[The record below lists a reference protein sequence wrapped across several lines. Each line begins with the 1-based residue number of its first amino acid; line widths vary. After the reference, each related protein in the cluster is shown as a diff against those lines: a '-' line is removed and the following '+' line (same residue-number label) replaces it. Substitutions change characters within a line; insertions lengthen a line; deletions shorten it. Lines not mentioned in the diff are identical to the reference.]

1 MAMPRFESVTDYLA
15 AQSEEGRA
23 AIAVVRDLI
32 LARDPEAEERL
43 SYGIPT
49 FFVGGRRLLHTAGW
63 GEHLAIYPIPASPP
77 GDAGLR
83 EDLTPY
89 IKGKGTLHFRYAVP
103 LPSALLARIVD
114 AHLARLPARPNI
126 V

>member
-1 MAMPRFESVTDYLA
+1 MATSNVDSLTEYLA

-23 AIAVVRDLI
+23 AIAVVRGLVQ
-32 LARDPEAEERL
+32 ARDPQAEERL

-77 GDAGLR
+77 GDPGLR
-83 EDLTPY
+83 ADLTPY
-89 IKGKGTLHFRYAVP
+89 IKGKGTLHFRYAVS
-103 LPSALLARIVD
+103 LPTELLARVVD
-114 AHLARLPARPNI
+114 AHFARLPPTFG
-126 V
+126 